1 MFRVLWN
8 GRSSMMAQQ
17 EKLDTIS
24 NNIANSNTTGYKREE
39 VSFQD
44 LMYETLD
51 RRGYPV
57 NKGENKNLITGTGVK
72 AGQWIRDNSQGTVVE
87 TGSKTDLS
95 IDGPGYFRVRGPE
108 GDMLTRGGSF
118 NINASGNLVDKNG
131 NLLVIEPYANNINI
145 PLTKDNFSIN
155 EDGVITVKQG
165 NDYIEM
171 GKINIYNTV
180 GDNDL
185 LSVGENLYVPKE
197 GAQPQPV
204 VNSTIMQG
212 FLENSNVDMAKEM
225 SDMIITQRAFSF
237 GSRAV
242 TTADEMWGMVNNIR
256 GK

>member
-1 MFRVLWN
+1 MLRVLWN
-8 GRSSMMAQQ
+8 GRSSMIAQQ
-17 EKLDTIS
+17 EKLDAIS

-72 AGQWIRDNSQGTVVE
+72 TGQWIRDNSQGNVVD
-87 TGSKTDLS
+87 TGAKTDLA

-118 NINASGNLVDKNG
+118 NIDVNGKLVDKNG
-131 NLLVIEPYANNINI
+131 NLLVIRPYGNNANV
-145 PLTKDNFSIN
+145 PLTKDNFSIK

-165 NDYIEM
+165 NDYIEI
-171 GKINIYNTV
+171 GKIDIYNTI

-185 LSVGENLYVPKE
+185 LSVGENLYIPKE
-197 GAQPQPV
+197 GVQPKLI
-204 VNSTIMQG
+204 NSNIMQG

-242 TTADEMWGMVNNIR
+242 TTADEMWGMVNNMR

>member
-1 MFRVLWN
+1 MLRVLWN
-8 GRSSMMAQQ
+8 GRSSMIAQQ
-17 EKLDTIS
+17 EKLDAIS

-72 AGQWIRDNSQGTVVE
+72 TGQWIRDNSQGSVVD
-87 TGSKTDLS
+87 TGAKTDLA

-118 NINASGNLVDKNG
+118 NIDANGNLVDKNG
-131 NLLVIEPYANNINI
+131 NLLVIRPYGNNGNV
-145 PLTKDNFSIN
+145 PLTKDNFSIK

-165 NDYIEM
+165 NDYIEI
-171 GKINIYNTV
+171 GKIDIYNTT

-185 LSVGENLYVPKE
+185 LSVGENLYIPKE
-197 GAQPQPV
+197 GVQPKLI
-204 VNSTIMQG
+204 NSNIMQG

-242 TTADEMWGMVNNIR
+242 TTADEMWGMVNNMR

>member
-17 EKLDTIS
+17 EKLDAIS

-44 LMYETLD
+44 LMDETLD

-57 NKGENKNLITGTGVK
+57 NRGENKNFIAGTGVK
-72 AGQWIRDNSQGTVVE
+72 AGQWIRDNSQGNLIPTE
-87 TGSKTDLS
+87 TTTDLA
-95 IDGPGYFRVRGPE
+95 IDGPGYFRVRGNQ

-118 NINASGNLVDKNG
+118 NLDSTGSLVDKNG
-131 NLLVIEPYANNINI
+131 NRLAIEYFGDNANIS
-145 PLTKDNFSIN
+145 LTEDNFSIKQN
-155 EDGVITVKQG
+155 GVITVKQG
-165 NDYIEM
+165 NEYVDI

-185 LSVGENLYVPKE
+185 LSIGDNLYIPKE
-197 GAQPQPV
+197 GVQPQT
-204 VNSTIMQG
+204 VNSNIMQG

-225 SDMIITQRAFSF
+225 TDMIITQRAFSF

-242 TTADEMWGMVNNIR
+242 TTADEMWGMVNNMR